1 MTTGGTSKK
10 MQFDTV
16 IDQQVD
22 NNRYIY
28 LTGDINEDKAKEVI
42 ERMLELQE
50 IDPLEEITM
59 IINSYGGEVY
69 SMFAITDMMEI
80 IIPPIKTVCVGT
92 CCSAAAF
99 IFLYGEK
106 GKRFMT
112 KHSSLLIHQVS
123 GGMWGTTKDV
133 NIEIENMKYLQKQ
146 MVEEISHRS
155 ALSTEEVDAMID
167 RDCYIKPEEAIK
179 YEMCDGIIERL
190 L

>member
-1 MTTGGTSKK
+1 MTNSGTSKK

-80 IIPPIKTVCVGT
+80 IIH
-92 CCSAAAF
+92 
-99 IFLYGEK
+99 L
-106 GKRFMT
+106 
-112 KHSSLLIHQVS
+112 
-123 GGMWGTTKDV
+123 
-133 NIEIENMKYLQKQ
+133 
-146 MVEEISHRS
+146 
-155 ALSTEEVDAMID
+155 
-167 RDCYIKPEEAIK
+167 
-179 YEMCDGIIERL
+179 
-190 L
+190 